1 MPIPLLPKSS
11 LINKF
16 ISMADLKIFCEGID
30 ETASRQILELA
41 NFEAYK
47 DSKIRIMPDAH
58 AGIGCTIGTTMT
70 LTDKA
75 TPNLVGVDIGC
86 GMIVAVLGK
95 ILVDPM
101 KLEELIVNEIPSG
114 MNVRETHVLETED
127 GLALVDALRCPCGR
141 REYNALSV
149 GTLGGGNH
157 FIELDEDDEGNVYL
171 VIHSGSRNLGK
182 KVCDYY
188 QHLAVRE
195 RYFAGQGVVA
205 ELISRLK
212 AEGRAKDINDE
223 LKKLPMQ
230 RGTRD
235 PLAYLD
241 GNSFDDYIH
250 DMELCQRFA
259 ELNRRTMVRVITEG
273 LKLEPKAV
281 WQTIHNYIDIDHMIL
296 RKGAISAQKGE
307 RVIIPM
313 NMRDGSLI
321 CVGKGNPDWNYSAPH
336 GAGRLLSRSEAF
348 KLIGMTEF
356 QRDMAGIAS
365 WSVCD
370 STKDEAPGAYK
381 PMASILEQIR
391 PTVEVER
398 IIRPVYNYKAH

>member
-1 MPIPLLPKSS
+1 MT
-11 LINKF
+11 
-16 ISMADLKIFCEGID
+16 DLKIYCEGID
-30 ETASRQILELA
+30 ETASQQILELA

-86 GMIVAVLGK
+86 GMIVAELGK
-95 ILVDPM
+95 TFVDPM
-101 KLEELIVNEIPSG
+101 MLEKLIEKEIPSG
-114 MNVRETHVLETED
+114 MNIRETEVAETKE
-127 GLALVDALRCPCGR
+127 GLALVDALRCPCGK

-188 QHLAVRE
+188 QHLAVKE
-195 RYFAGQGVVA
+195 RYFAGQGVIA
-205 ELISRLK
+205 ELIARLK

-223 LKKLPMQ
+223 LKKLPKQ

-241 GNSFDDYIH
+241 GKSFEDYIH

-259 ELNRRTMVRVITEG
+259 ELNRRTMVRVITDG

-281 WQTIHNYIDIDHMIL
+281 WQTIHNYIDIEHMIL
-296 RKGAISAQKGE
+296 RKGAISAREGE

-321 CVGKGNPDWNYSAPH
+321 CIGKGNPDWNYSAPH
-336 GAGRLLSRSEAF
+336 GAGRLLSRSDAF
-348 KLIGMTEF
+348 KQIQIDDFLN
-356 QRDMAGIAS
+356 DMAGIAS

-381 PMASILEQIR
+381 PMESIMAQIG
-391 PTVEVER
+391 PTVNVER

>member
-1 MPIPLLPKSS
+1 MSGCLKYNIK
-11 LINKF
+11 
-16 ISMADLKIFCEGID
+16 MADLKIYCDGIEG
-30 ETASRQILELA
+30 EALKQIQALA
-41 NFEAYK
+41 EFEAYD

-86 GMIVAVLGK
+86 GMIVAELGK
-95 ILVDPM
+95 VFVDPI
-101 KLEELIVNEIPSG
+101 KLEHLIEKDVPSG
-114 MNVRETHVLETED
+114 MNVREKPVTETEE
-127 GLALVDALRCPCGR
+127 GLSLVDALRCPCGK

-157 FIELDEDDEGNVYL
+157 FIELDEDDEGNMYL

-188 QHLAVRE
+188 QHLAEKE
-195 RYFAGQGVVA
+195 RYYAGQGVVA
-205 ELISRLK
+205 ELIARLK
-212 AEGRAKDINDE
+212 AEGRAKEIQAE
-223 LKKLPMQ
+223 LKKLPRQ
-230 RGTRD
+230 FGSRD
-235 PLAYLD
+235 PLAYLE
-241 GNSFDDYIH
+241 GKSFEDYIH
-250 DMELCQRFA
+250 DMGLCQRFA
-259 ELNRRTMVRVITEG
+259 ELNRLTMVRVITEG
-273 LKLEPKAV
+273 MNLEPKAV
-281 WQTIHNYIDIDHMIL
+281 WQTIHNYIDIEHMIL

-321 CVGKGNPDWNYSAPH
+321 CIGKGNPDWNYSAPH
-336 GAGRLLSRSEAF
+336 GAGRLMSRSDAF
-348 KLIGMTEF
+348 KLIQMTEF
-356 QRDMAGIAS
+356 KHDMAGIAS

-381 PMASILEQIR
+381 PMESIISQIG

-398 IIRPVYNYKAH
+398 TIRPVYNYKAH

>member
-1 MPIPLLPKSS
+1 MTT
-11 LINKF
+11 
-16 ISMADLKIFCEGID
+16 MADLKIFCDGID
-30 ETASRQILELA
+30 ESALKQIQDLA

-86 GMIVAVLGK
+86 GMIVAELGK
-95 ILVDPM
+95 VFVDPI
-101 KLEELIVNEIPSG
+101 KLEHLIEQQVPSG
-114 MNVRETHVLETED
+114 MNVRSHEVEETKE

-157 FIELDEDDEGNVYL
+157 FIELDEDDEGNMYL

-182 KVCDYY
+182 KVCDHY
-188 QHLAVRE
+188 QHLAEKE
-195 RYFAGQGVVA
+195 RYYAGQGIVA
-205 ELISRLK
+205 ELIARLK
-212 AEGRAKDINDE
+212 AEGRAKDIQAE
-223 LKKLPMQ
+223 LKKLPKQ
-230 RGTRD
+230 FGSRD

-241 GNSFDDYIH
+241 GKSFEDYIH
-250 DMELCQRFA
+250 DMSLCQQFA

-273 LKLEPKAV
+273 MGLKPTAIR
-281 WQTIHNYIDIDHMIL
+281 QTIHNYIDIEHMIL
-296 RKGAISAQKGE
+296 RKGSISAREGE
-307 RVIIPM
+307 RVVIPM

-321 CVGKGNPDWNYSAPH
+321 CIGKGNPDWNYSAPH

-356 QRDMAGIAS
+356 QRDMEGIAS

-381 PMASILEQIR
+381 PMVSILEQIR

-398 IIRPVYNYKAH
+398 IIRPVYNFKAH